1 MQRPMKNVQTDFI
14 ELYALAH
21 PAIRRFIFAHVPDH
35 HEAEDVLQTA
45 SAVLW
50 KKFDEYEKGT
60 SFTSWAIQCARY
72 EIYTTRRRYARSRI
86 ILTPELSEKAAEQ
99 LEPFDL
105 ASEDERQKALDH
117 CLSQVADD
125 GRSLI
130 AARYREGKRY
140 AEIAKDTGK
149 KESHVRTQLCRI
161 RAALRKCIASRLGI
175 RDVLPSEASS

>member
-1 MQRPMKNVQTDFI
+1 MKDVRTDFI

-21 PAIRRFIFAHVPDH
+21 PALRRFIFAHVPDY
-35 HEAEDVLQTA
+35 HEAEDALQSV

-72 EIYTTRRRYARSRI
+72 EIYTVRRRHARSRVV
-86 ILTPELSEKAAEQ
+86 LTPELSEKVAER

-105 ASEDERQKALDH
+105 ASEDERQRALDH
-117 CLSQVADD
+117 CLAQVAEE
-125 GRSLI
+125 GRSLVV
-130 AARYREGKRY
+130 ARYREGKRH

-161 RAALRKCIASRLGI
+161 RAALRKCIASQLGI
-175 RDVLPSEASS
+175 TDVLPTGAP